1 VCYLYL
7 SGKSCADLSLLSA
20 VICQPCALVALA
32 TILTIREFTPSQ
44 RCDEPLI
51 INYVP
56 DKHIGSLAIVSL
68 VTYSVRTLLFA
79 VLAAAY
85 LKRFQEEIPKEEEA
99 KEEIIPDA
107 ANGTV
112 GAENGDA
119 SSTKKEDEEDEDEE
133 DDEEEA
139 KEAEKLERKAKAR
152 SYDIVTIYKR
162 IRRLLP
168 YIAPLQSRMVRFIV
182 VLCVILV
189 LASSALAIL
198 IPRQTGIVGEC

>member
-1 VCYLYL
+1 
-7 SGKSCADLSLLSA
+7 
-20 VICQPCALVALA
+20 
-32 TILTIREFTPSQ
+32 
-44 RCDEPLI
+44 
-51 INYVP
+51 
-56 DKHIGSLAIVSL
+56 
-68 VTYSVRTLLFA
+68 

-119 SSTKKEDEEDEDEE
+119 SSTKKGDGEDEDEE
-133 DDEEEA
+133 DDEDEEEA

-182 VLCVILV
+182 VICVVLV

-198 IPRQTGIVGEC
+198 IPRQTGIVGECQPSVNYSQQRAEPLHHLLQFVTLQKAHLLGQRS